1 MASEEQPRHCLRL
14 RIVIAPP
21 DLPRPSA
28 TASLPVPP
36 PPPRFVVNYPPRTE
50 GKRSVVRAR
59 KSGRFSLDEAA
70 LSSLPEVAASA
81 NSSTRKHHFLVDVQA
96 LNRRRERRCMGLSSK
111 EERTSALTRST
122 CTPTA
127 EDDLLPATKRARSSA
142 MRDQTSS
149 MQHQTNSSIPATASA
164 SPATAVQQASKV
176 LPPSTPLQSL
186 VDSLVWDHPA
196 DPFRLGENETYI
208 TKGHSEWFIR
218 SACSDPLPLADLED
232 GCLMALK
239 SFGEVR
245 DNKVVFVDIFTRDD
259 DPEVIR
265 LVSLGKIDQYPYRK
279 ESTTFFEVFVSTFNL
294 LVQRG
299 VFFIYTSSDAALRTL
314 FTSEHLRPLFRRLD
328 SRLHLNIAHSQAA
341 IAVPLL
347 RLVNQFHNAMNA
359 IETGHT
365 YHPQP
370 FLSWSVLKPNDH
382 YSIENGILQFLPLSL
397 PTRRSKPYIVPPP
410 SFTPS
415 HWLGPYFR
423 MRTRLG
429 GRLR

>member
-265 LVSLGKIDQYPYRK
+265 LVSLGKIDQYPVRTYAQIPSFSTKLILTNDNNNKQYRK

-314 FTSEHLRPLFRRLD
+314 FTSEHLRPLFRRYV
-328 SRLHLNIAHSQAA
+328 I
-341 IAVPLL
+341 I
-347 RLVNQFHNAMNA
+347 F
-359 IETGHT
+359 
-365 YHPQP
+365 
-370 FLSWSVLKPNDH
+370 
-382 YSIENGILQFLPLSL
+382 
-397 PTRRSKPYIVPPP
+397 
-410 SFTPS
+410 
-415 HWLGPYFR
+415 
-423 MRTRLG
+423 
-429 GRLR
+429 